1 MPRFALLLAL
11 AVCVGVGAAVPAQP
25 PAPPKG
31 PVLAPPPHVAWSMYG
46 GTPSRNMVNLTDRD
60 ILRTFNIKQGLN
72 VRWKADLG
80 SRSYSQPVIAGG
92 KVFVGA
98 NNQRPR
104 NARDRGKPTKDE
116 PDGETIDKSVLMC
129 FDAATGKFLWQAV
142 HDKLP
147 SGTVNDWPNE
157 GICSIPTVVGDR
169 LYYVSNQCRVV
180 CLDVNGFA
188 DGNQGIQTEKY
199 KTATDADFIWELDMM
214 KELNVFPHNMST
226 GCPLII
232 GDLLFV
238 QTSNGVDESH
248 INIPSP
254 DAPSFICLNR
264 NTGKLLWKDN
274 SPGKDIMHGQ
284 WASPS
289 YAADP
294 VPQVIFPGGDGWL
307 RAFDPPTGKLLW
319 KFDCNPKDAV
329 YELGGTGTR
338 SDFIASPVI
347 YNGRLYIGTGQDP
360 EHSTGVAHLWCVDLA
375 NAVARGAA
383 GKDRDVSPELVEKVE
398 KAADGTRTVTT
409 RPNPASALAW
419 CYGGLETHRWSA
431 RDFKFGRTLSTV
443 CVVDDV
449 VYAAELHGYLHC
461 LSAKT
466 GKHYWQFDTKSSVW
480 GSPYYV
486 DGKVLLTTD
495 YGELFVFRHDPKPE
509 VIDELDFAAGTMKE
523 ARVERR
529 AKRRQVEDKYLM
541 FKFDFEDPIHGTP
554 SVAGGVLYVA
564 TGKELFA
571 IGKPDE

>member
-1 MPRFALLLAL
+1 M
-11 AVCVGVGAAVPAQP
+11 
-25 PAPPKG
+25 
-31 PVLAPPPHVAWSMYG
+31 
-46 GTPSRNMVNLTDRD
+46 
-60 ILRTFNIKQGLN
+60 
-72 VRWKADLG
+72 RWKADLG
-80 SRSYSQPVIAGG
+80 SRSYSQPVVVGG
-92 KVFVGA
+92 KVFVGT
-98 NNQRPR
+98 NNERPR
-104 NARDRGKPTKDE
+104 NPRDTKKNAA
-116 PDGETIDKSVLMC
+116 GEVELIDKSVLMC

-147 SGTVNDWPNE
+147 NGQVTDWPNE

-188 DGNQGIQTEKY
+188 DGNQGAQTEKY
-199 KTATDADFIWELDMM
+199 KTATDADFIWEYDMI
-214 KELNVFPHNMST
+214 KELKVFPHNMST

-238 QTSNGVDESH
+238 QTSNGVDQSH
-248 INIPSP
+248 VNIPSP

-264 NTGKLLWKDN
+264 HTGKLLWSDN

-284 WASPS
+284 WASSS

-347 YNGRLYIGTGQDP
+347 YGGRLYIGTGQDP

-383 GKDRDVSPELVEKVE
+383 VKDRDVSPELIKKVE
-398 KAADGTRTVTT
+398 KAADGTRTVTK

-419 CYGGLETHRWSA
+419 CYGGLETRRWA
-431 RDFKFGRTLSTV
+431 PRDFKFGRTLSTV

-466 GKHYWQFDTKSSVW
+466 GKHYWQFDTKASVW
-480 GSPYYV
+480 GAPYYV

-523 ARVERR
+523 ARVELRVRR
-529 AKRRQVEDKYLM
+529 KQVADKYLM
-541 FKFDFEDPIHGTP
+541 FKFDFEDPIRGTP

-564 TGKELFA
+564 TQTELFA